1 MKRTTFVLALCATL
15 FILPGCTK
23 STQDPT
29 QPSVGTDINAYIKAH
44 KSSIINLIKMGA
56 EVGSDKGLE
65 AWAKKNP
72 AGAKE
77 CALALSKN
85 INDQLLPYFK
95 DGSSML
101 TAEQVQELLDS
112 SLFVNVP
119 DTVKVAII
127 ASSAVLDYYL
137 PIPDSGGYLTAD
149 QKDLVAAFL
158 EGLRAGCDDFTD
170 PVASAKAVQKVEKD
184 EKLPDP
190 PKFKRNKWVG
200 HGTGKKTML
209 PPLPVKK

>member
-1 MKRTTFVLALCATL
+1 MNRIRFVLALCAML
-15 FILPGCTK
+15 FLLPACTK
-23 STQDPT
+23 STGPTDPT
-29 QPSVGTDINAYIKAH
+29 QPSLGQDINAYIKAH

-56 EVGSDKGLE
+56 ETGADKGLE
-65 AWAKKNP
+65 AWAKKDP
-72 AGAKE
+72 AAAKE

-95 DGSSML
+95 DGASML

-112 SLFVNVP
+112 SLFNNVP
-119 DTVKVAII
+119 DTVKIAIVA
-127 ASSAVLDYYL
+127 ASAVLDYYL

-158 EGLRAGCDDFTD
+158 EGLRAGCDDFTN
-170 PVASAKAVQKVEKD
+170 PTAKALKKVEKA

-190 PKFKRNKWVG
+190 PAFKHNKWVG
-200 HGTGKKTML
+200 NGPAKKAIL
-209 PPLPVKK
+209 PPIKK